1 MAKEIKTNL
10 GRVEAGSTVS
20 YVAAWLWLSVFQKFL
35 RSDEIGCFIGVF
47 WGDSWISP
55 STPRFWCLPSPPPK
69 SLGADRGKPRAG
81 SGPIKAIP
89 FPPTPIKTILETAE
103 NSRAP
108 TPLPPTP
115 AAPLLACAGPSTTSS
130 HCPKCCTHHV
140 GQQVYEV
147 ICEKAPSSNSV
158 HPWLDC
164 NTSPDIPAPGSKLPL
179 PQFPH
184 CSDVIASHGHMV
196 HGKYYVKCLTFTQSV
211 SGFITHKNLAPNPSR
226 LTEEWSTVQ
235 HISWTQMGTSQLYLT
250 FQTMMAY

>member
-1 MAKEIKTNL
+1 MKL
-10 GRVEAGSTVS
+10 GALLGFFGATAEFPRPPPGADASPPSLPKVLEQTGENQGQDLVPSK
-20 YVAAWLWLSVFQKFL
+20 Q
-35 RSDEIGCFIGVF
+35 
-47 WGDSWISP
+47 SP
-55 STPRFWCLPSPPPK
+55 S
-69 SLGADRGKPRAG
+69 
-81 SGPIKAIP
+81 
-89 FPPTPIKTILETAE
+89 PPTPIKTILETAE

-130 HCPKCCTHHV
+130 RCPKCCTHHA